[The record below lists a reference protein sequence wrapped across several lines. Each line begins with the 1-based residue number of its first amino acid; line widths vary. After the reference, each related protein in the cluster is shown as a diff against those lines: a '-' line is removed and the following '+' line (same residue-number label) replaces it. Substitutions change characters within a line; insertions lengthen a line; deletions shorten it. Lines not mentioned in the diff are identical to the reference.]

1 MKIFITGATG
11 FIGTHLIRRLAQT
24 DHEMLC
30 LVRETSNVQELEKL
44 GVTMVRGDV
53 NNKDSLLAGMK
64 GCDWVIHLANV
75 YSFWEPDKKV
85 FAEVNIKGH
94 RKVMESA
101 LETGVSKVVHVSTIG
116 IYGKPEES
124 PFTEETPV
132 GPVRFCEY
140 FQTKYEGDLIS
151 WELFE
156 NKGLPLVVVYPAAV
170 MGPGD
175 PKFTGQF
182 IKRLI
187 RREAPARAFED
198 SVFTFVHVRDVV
210 EVIVRAADKENNIGE
225 KYIAG
230 KYQISTRE
238 MYELVSE
245 ISGVPAPKLR
255 LPDSVVLL
263 NARVLTWLADL
274 VKKPPMWGMA
284 FEGMRTVKE
293 GTRADGSKAERELGI
308 TYTPLRTAIE
318 EAIESYRV
326 QAL

>member
-124 PFTEETPV
+124 PFASTSRPS
-132 GPVRFCEY
+132 
-140 FQTKYEGDLIS
+140 TKAIS
-151 WELFE
+151 FH
-156 NKGLPLVVVYPAAV
+156 GS
-170 MGPGD
+170 
-175 PKFTGQF
+175 FS
-182 IKRLI
+182 RI
-187 RREAPARAFED
+187 RDCPWWWC
-198 SVFTFVHVRDVV
+198 
-210 EVIVRAADKENNIGE
+210 I
-225 KYIAG
+225 
-230 KYQISTRE
+230 
-238 MYELVSE
+238 
-245 ISGVPAPKLR
+245 LR
-255 LPDSVVLL
+255 LSWDPVTPNLQDSS
-263 NARVLTWLADL
+263 
-274 VKKPPMWGMA
+274 
-284 FEGMRTVKE
+284 
-293 GTRADGSKAERELGI
+293 SKG
-308 TYTPLRTAIE
+308 
-318 EAIESYRV
+318 
-326 QAL
+326 